1 MEGEQTRA
9 GAELDVW
16 EERVPVAGLSVVEP
30 FGSVWV

>member
-16 EERVPVAGLSVVEP
+16 EEGVPVVEL